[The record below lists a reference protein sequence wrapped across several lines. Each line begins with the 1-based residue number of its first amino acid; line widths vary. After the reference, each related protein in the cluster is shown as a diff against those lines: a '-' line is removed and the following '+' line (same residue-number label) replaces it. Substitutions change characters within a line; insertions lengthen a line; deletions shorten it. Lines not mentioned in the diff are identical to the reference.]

1 MEKKKE
7 EKIQNKGFIIE
18 ELIDQKVL
26 EKRKKDYE
34 NLNKIAKNL
43 KDVMGNNGI
52 NPTDEE
58 EKVFDK
64 IDEIKDQYVNNN
76 FEKPKQI
83 DKQKKKFH
91 TKRKKNI

>member
-1 MEKKKE
+1 M
-7 EKIQNKGFIIE
+7 
-18 ELIDQKVL
+18 IDQKVL

-34 NLNKIAKNL
+34 GLNKIAKDL
-43 KDVMGNNGI
+43 KEVMGSIGL

-76 FEKPKQI
+76 YKKTKKI
-83 DKQKKKFH
+83 DKKKKKIPH
-91 TKRKKNI
+91 KKKKKYIIF